1 MGLAAR
7 AGYGH
12 VSGETVYERWW
23 NEMMSPEHD
32 GMAAMMGLTHKPFG
46 TLSTGKPVIEYR
58 MRNASGLE
66 IRFLDLGGI
75 VTTILAPDR
84 QGRFDNVTLDQAD
97 MAGYEANPGHF
108 GALIGRFANRIG
120 GAAFTLGG
128 KTYHLAANDGPNTL
142 HGGTVGFDRA
152 IWSVTAA
159 QSGHALSAV
168 LTHVS
173 PDGDE
178 GFPGTLRVEVAYSLN
193 DDNEFRIDYQAVTT
207 AETVLNLTN
216 HAYFNLAGND
226 RGSTLDQIVQ
236 INAESYTPVDATGI
250 PTGEIARVEGTPL
263 DLRQPKPIAAGI
275 RVAHPQI
282 LMQKG
287 YDHNWV
293 LDKPGPNA
301 MTLAARAY
309 DPSSGRVL
317 EVETTEPGLQFYTGN
332 YLGGGSAG
340 TAGVAYRQSDAYCFE
355 TQHFPDSPNKPN
367 FPSTTLLPGH
377 IFRSSTVYRFKTD
390 RG

>member
-1 MGLAAR
+1 
-7 AGYGH
+7 
-12 VSGETVYERWW
+12 
-23 NEMMSPEHD
+23 MSPESD
-32 GMAAMMGLTHKPFG
+32 GIAASMGLTHKPFG
-46 TLSTGKPVIEYR
+46 TLSTGKAVTEYR
-58 MRNASGLE
+58 MRNAGGLE

-75 VTTILAPDR
+75 VTVMLAPDR
-84 QGRFDNVTLDQAD
+84 RGRFANVTLDQAD

-108 GALIGRFANRIG
+108 GALIGRFGNRIG
-120 GAAFTLGG
+120 GASFALSG
-128 KTYHLAANDGPNTL
+128 KTYRLAANDHGNTL

-178 GFPGTLRVEVAYSLN
+178 GFPGTLKVEVVYSLN
-193 DDNEFRIDYQAVTT
+193 DDNEFRIDYHAVTS

-226 RGSTLDQIVQ
+226 QGSALDQIVR

-250 PTGEIARVEGTPL
+250 PTGEIAPVEGTPL

-275 RVAHPQI
+275 RIAHPQI

-293 LDKPGPNA
+293 LDKPGPHA

-309 DPSSGRVL
+309 DPASGRVL

-340 TAGVAYRQSDAYCFE
+340 SAGVAYRQSDAYCFE
-355 TQHFPDSPNKPN
+355 TQHFPDSPNKPH
-367 FPSTTLLPGH
+367 FPTTTLLPGH

>member
-1 MGLAAR
+1 
-7 AGYGH
+7 
-12 VSGETVYERWW
+12 
-23 NEMMSPEHD
+23 MSPESQ
-32 GMAAMMGLTHKPFG
+32 GLSPAMGLTHRSFG
-46 TLSTGKPVIEYR
+46 VLSTGAPITEYR
-58 MRNASGLE
+58 MRNADGVE

-75 VTTILAPDR
+75 VTAMLAPDR
-84 QGRFDNVTLDQAD
+84 QGRFANITLDQAD
-97 MAGYEANPGHF
+97 MAAYELNPGHY
-108 GALIGRFANRIG
+108 GALIGRYGNRIG

-128 KTYHLAANDGPNTL
+128 KTYPLADNDHGNTL
-142 HGGTVGFDRA
+142 HGGVRGFDRA
-152 IWSVTAA
+152 VWSVTAA
-159 QSGHALSAV
+159 QSGQALSAV

-178 GFPGTLRVEVAYSLN
+178 GFPGALKVEVVYSLN

-226 RGSTLDQIVQ
+226 QGSALDQIVQ
-236 INAESYTPVDATGI
+236 INADRYTPVDAAGI
-250 PTGEIARVEGTPL
+250 PTGEIALVDGTPL

-293 LDKPGPNA
+293 LDKPSPNA

-309 DPSSGRVL
+309 DPGSGRVL

-332 YLGGGSAG
+332 YLSGSTAG

-355 TQHFPDSPNKPN
+355 TQHFPDSPNKPQ
-367 FPSTTLLPGH
+367 FPSTVLLPGH

-390 RG
+390 VG

>member
-1 MGLAAR
+1 MSLGTDGTAA
-7 AGYGH
+7 
-12 VSGETVYERWW
+12 T
-23 NEMMSPEHD
+23 
-32 GMAAMMGLTHKPFG
+32 MGLTHALFG
-46 TLSTGKPVIEYR
+46 TLSTGQTVTEYR
-58 MRNASGLE
+58 MRNAVGLE
-66 IRFLDLGGI
+66 IRFLDHGGI
-75 VTTILAPDR
+75 VTAMLAPDR
-84 QGRFDNVTLDQAD
+84 QGHFANVTLDQPD

-108 GALIGRFANRIG
+108 GALIGRFGNRIG
-120 GAAFTLGG
+120 GAAFSLGG
-128 KTYHLAANDGPNTL
+128 KVYRLAANDHGNTL
-142 HGGTVGFDRA
+142 HGGIVGFDRA
-152 IWSVTAA
+152 TWSVTAA
-159 QSGHALSAV
+159 QSGQALSAV

-178 GFPGTLRVEVAYSLN
+178 GFPGALKVEVVYSLN

-226 RGSTLDQIVQ
+226 QGSALTQIVQ

-250 PTGEIARVEGTPL
+250 PTGEIASVAGTPL

-275 RVAHPQI
+275 RIAHPQI
-282 LMQKG
+282 LMQRG

-293 LDKPGPNA
+293 LDKPSPNA

-309 DPSSGRVL
+309 DPISGRVL

-340 TAGVAYRQSDAYCFE
+340 SAGVAYRQSDAYCFE
-355 TQHFPDSPNKPN
+355 TQHFPDSPNKPH
-367 FPSTTLLPGH
+367 FPSTVLLPGH